1 MQLPFLVAKL
11 IIKKHLH
18 LIFKAPNLQAL
29 QDLSPD
35 EAHSLRLKVDL
46 AFGKLILQTAVP
58 ATQSP
63 LKLILYF
70 LLSNISSQEMANR

>member
-11 IIKKHLH
+11 SFKK
-18 LIFKAPNLQAL
+18 NLQAL
-29 QDLSPD
+29 QQEDLSPD

-46 AFGKLILQTAVP
+46 AFGKLILQAAVP

-63 LKLILYF
+63 EKLTLHF
-70 LLSNISSQEMANR
+70 Q

>member
-11 IIKKHLH
+11 SFKK
-18 LIFKAPNLQAL
+18 QE
-29 QDLSPD
+29 DLSPD

-63 LKLILYF
+63 EKLTLHF
-70 LLSNISSQEMANR
+70 Q

>member
-18 LIFKAPNLQAL
+18 LILKAPNLKAFQ
-29 QDLSPD
+29 QEDLSPD

-46 AFGKLILQTAVP
+46 AFGKLIL
-58 ATQSP
+58 
-63 LKLILYF
+63 
-70 LLSNISSQEMANR
+70 